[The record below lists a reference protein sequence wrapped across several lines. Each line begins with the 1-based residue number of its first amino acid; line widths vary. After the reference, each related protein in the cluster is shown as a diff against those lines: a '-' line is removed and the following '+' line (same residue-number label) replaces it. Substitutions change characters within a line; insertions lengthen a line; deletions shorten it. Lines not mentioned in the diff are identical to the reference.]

1 RQAPDRILLAGAC
14 CCDAQAPDV
23 RLSPV
28 DRASTRGAGLVQM
41 RWKTSVPRTLT
52 TWPFGPTYV
61 AIHRVTTVVGLT
73 NRPCPTVVTLQSA
86 VQFREVWN
94 TTRGPWMR
102 PTMS

>member
-1 RQAPDRILLAGAC
+1 GSHFAC
-14 CCDAQAPDV
+14 GRLRCDAQAPDV

-52 TWPFGPTYV
+52 TPPFGPTYV
-61 AIHRVTTVVGLT
+61 SIHRVTTVVRLT
-73 NRPCPTVVTLQSA
+73 TRPCPPVATVQSA
-86 VQFREVWN
+86 VQFREAWN